1 MQKHMTITLDETI
14 YNALC
19 RIAGKDSIDQFTEN
33 LLRQHI
39 FQSPTLDDAA
49 LEAGYKAMAA
59 DEVQEREAK
68 EWINA
73 VVGDIP
79 NEPW

>member
-1 MQKHMTITLDETI
+1 MQKHMTITLDE
-14 YNALC
+14 
-19 RIAGKDSIDQFTEN
+19 
-33 LLRQHI
+33 
-39 FQSPTLDDAA
+39 AA

-59 DEVQEREAK
+59 DEAQEKEAQ

-79 NEPW
+79 NESWQRTDDTP